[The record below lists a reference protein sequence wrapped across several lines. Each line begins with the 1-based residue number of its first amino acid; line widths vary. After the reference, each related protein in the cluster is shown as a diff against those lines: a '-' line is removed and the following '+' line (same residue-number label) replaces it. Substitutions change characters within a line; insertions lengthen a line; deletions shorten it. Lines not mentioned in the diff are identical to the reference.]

1 MKVAVVVPKYGLVG
15 GAEKVV
21 FELTERLARQDGME
35 IHVFANSWRKGA
47 APVIFH
53 RVPRVSFPRWLRP
66 IAFAFIAGR
75 MIGGRGF
82 DLIHSHDRIVKM
94 DVFTMHGIPHRTWV
108 REARK
113 KKMSLFDLAVD
124 WLERKGV
131 TGSNTFILPVSSLV
145 KDELLKVYPVP
156 ESRIRVIHPGMDP
169 VVFNAEAMEGSR
181 SRLRSRYGLTENDT
195 VVLFAG
201 MNFQIKRLDLVIDAV
216 AAAAR
221 IRPDCRPFLLVLGR
235 GPRERYV
242 DQACKS
248 GIGDRVVF
256 AGVTDDM
263 AAFYAA
269 SDLFAMPS
277 GFDTFGLVVLEAMAA
292 GLPVIITERTGAKDL
307 VKSGLQGFVV
317 PVDVTPGRLAE
328 CMCLLM
334 DREVRNRMG
343 RLARAAAAVNSWE
356 TMTSRVNDVYGSVG
370 TSGEI

>member
-256 AGVTDDM
+256 AGVADDM
-263 AAFYAA
+263 ASFYAA